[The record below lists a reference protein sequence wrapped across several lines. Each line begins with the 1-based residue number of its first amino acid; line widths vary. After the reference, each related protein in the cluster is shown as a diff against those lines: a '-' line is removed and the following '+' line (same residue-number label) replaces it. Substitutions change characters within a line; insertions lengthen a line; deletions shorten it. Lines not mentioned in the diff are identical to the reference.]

1 MRRTRWMAFCATA
14 LAAALAGG
22 TLPAAADD
30 TPAFAAPS
38 APPAT
43 AGRGGTVTLL
53 TGDVV
58 TYSGHGNGV
67 QISSI
72 VPGTGRDGMGFTR
85 FRAGGHEYAV
95 PIDAVG
101 QIARDRVDR
110 RLFDVTELAASGYAD
125 ADTDSLRILVG
136 GATESSPSPRAPK
149 GARVAAAFPTAR
161 TSALDVPKKSA
172 GTVWEQIG
180 TPSRARAR
188 GIGKVWLDGRVRATL
203 DRSVPQIG
211 ADRAHRAGVT
221 GKGTKVAV
229 LDTGYDRNHPD
240 LKNAVVASQDF
251 TGDGDVQ
258 DMQGHGTHVS
268 SIIAGSGAASAGRY
282 AGVAPGAELVE
293 GKVLDNDGYGYDSWI
308 LAGMQWAVDQDAGV
322 VNMSLGQ
329 TAASDGTDPLSAAVD
344 RLSAEH
350 GTLFVIAAGN
360 SGDHTTSAP
369 GAADAALTV
378 GSVTKSGA
386 MSPFS
391 SRGPREGRPAVKP
404 EISGPG
410 SDIVAARAAGTLDD
424 AAVTEQYASLS
435 GTSMAAPHVAGA
447 AALLAQRHP
456 DWSGARLKAALI
468 GSAARVDG
476 ATVSDTGSGL
486 TDVPAALATAVLAEP
501 ATLAAEATYPN
512 SSAEPQRRELT
523 WTNTS
528 DRPLRLTLSAGQGGA
543 VRIGARTL
551 TVPARSSAVSKV
563 TLEPSEVEAGTTYG
577 GAVTATWPGHGR
589 ATVPVSIKADPQT
602 YTLTLTGPAP
612 RAGSEATTTGVVL
625 QNERTGT
632 SQLIGL
638 TGTTPKKVT
647 LPRGSYRA
655 LGHTWEYDTVDGTVV
670 GTTAIHFARR
680 ATVDRDTS
688 LALDTGGARPVRI
701 GVDDGSARIALQSAT
716 GIASHIDTGSATA
729 DTGLVA
735 PSSAGQYRVEAVP
748 STGGTLDGLTFFG
761 GLSWQQREVDGHEP
775 GSSPQALKLL
785 LSQYSIYSWL
795 GTATGEVVDIGT
807 GADTDPASMDLKGRI
822 VLWTPASSDTS
833 FNNAL
838 YQKLTDAGTAAIM
851 YVGYGLSVY
860 RPTPILRLDESGVPT
875 LRDRLAQGPL
885 TLTLN
890 GVGTGAD
897 AYYLHHSVDGRIPA
911 GADWFDRRSEL
922 AEVRT
927 TQRTHGYPSDPK
939 DMYAWTTWHG
949 LTLFQQTTRY
959 RPPAEQTLHFSPG
972 VEWTTATFHYQY
984 DIGDRVYP
992 LGTLVGAPTVYRA
1005 GGDYRDDWMSAPFNP
1020 ALGRQAGAAQ
1030 VVREGDKLKV
1040 ALAAFSDAAGH
1051 RAETAPGADSG
1062 STVLTDD
1069 SGKVLARNAAPGR
1082 ATFDLP
1088 REQGW
1093 YRLTVDATRTSPDPV
1108 TWMLGTRVTSEWRL
1122 RSGHEM
1128 SAAPARLLDLDYRLP
1143 LTGENAA
1150 DPGKPLGYTVG
1161 LTAQG
1166 ERKALPIASL
1176 KVWYA
1181 TDGTDWKPAS
1191 AARGTD
1197 GRWKVTVPA
1206 LGTAKVD
1213 LRSTVTDAS
1222 GASLTE
1228 TLTDAYNS
1236 GCADIWC
1243 SQR

>member
-30 TPAFAAPS
+30 TPAFADPS

-43 AGRGGTVTLL
+43 AGRGGSVTLL

-67 QISSI
+67 QISAI
-72 VPGTGRDGMGFTR
+72 VPGAGREGMGFTR

-149 GARVAAAFPTAR
+149 GARVGAAFPTAR

-172 GTVWEQIG
+172 GTVWEQLG
-180 TPSRARAR
+180 TPSRARAQ

-308 LAGMQWAVDQDAGV
+308 LAGMQWAVDQDAEV

-360 SGDHTTSAP
+360 SGDHTISAP

-456 DWSGARLKAALI
+456 DWSGTRLKAALI

-501 ATLAAEATYPN
+501 ATLAAEARYPN

-577 GAVTATWPGHGR
+577 AAVTATWPGHGR

-680 ATVDRDTS
+680 VTVDRDTS

-775 GSSPQALKLL
+775 GSSP
-785 LSQYSIYSWL
+785 
-795 GTATGEVVDIGT
+795 
-807 GADTDPASMDLKGRI
+807 
-822 VLWTPASSDTS
+822 
-833 FNNAL
+833 
-838 YQKLTDAGTAAIM
+838 
-851 YVGYGLSVY
+851 
-860 RPTPILRLDESGVPT
+860 RP
-875 LRDRLAQGPL
+875 
-885 TLTLN
+885 
-890 GVGTGAD
+890 
-897 AYYLHHSVDGRIPA
+897 
-911 GADWFDRRSEL
+911 
-922 AEVRT
+922 
-927 TQRTHGYPSDPK
+927 
-939 DMYAWTTWHG
+939 
-949 LTLFQQTTRY
+949 
-959 RPPAEQTLHFSPG
+959 
-972 VEWTTATFHYQY
+972 
-984 DIGDRVYP
+984 
-992 LGTLVGAPTVYRA
+992 
-1005 GGDYRDDWMSAPFNP
+1005 
-1020 ALGRQAGAAQ
+1020 
-1030 VVREGDKLKV
+1030 
-1040 ALAAFSDAAGH
+1040 
-1051 RAETAPGADSG
+1051 
-1062 STVLTDD
+1062 
-1069 SGKVLARNAAPGR
+1069 
-1082 ATFDLP
+1082 
-1088 REQGW
+1088 
-1093 YRLTVDATRTSPDPV
+1093 
-1108 TWMLGTRVTSEWRL
+1108 
-1122 RSGHEM
+1122 
-1128 SAAPARLLDLDYRLP
+1128 
-1143 LTGENAA
+1143 
-1150 DPGKPLGYTVG
+1150 
-1161 LTAQG
+1161 
-1166 ERKALPIASL
+1166 
-1176 KVWYA
+1176 
-1181 TDGTDWKPAS
+1181 
-1191 AARGTD
+1191 
-1197 GRWKVTVPA
+1197 
-1206 LGTAKVD
+1206 
-1213 LRSTVTDAS
+1213 
-1222 GASLTE
+1222 
-1228 TLTDAYNS
+1228 
-1236 GCADIWC
+1236 
-1243 SQR
+1243 

>member
-1 MRRTRWMAFCATA
+1 M
-14 LAAALAGG
+14 
-22 TLPAAADD
+22 
-30 TPAFAAPS
+30 
-38 APPAT
+38 
-43 AGRGGTVTLL
+43 
-53 TGDVV
+53 
-58 TYSGHGNGV
+58 
-67 QISSI
+67 
-72 VPGTGRDGMGFTR
+72 
-85 FRAGGHEYAV
+85 
-95 PIDAVG
+95 
-101 QIARDRVDR
+101 
-110 RLFDVTELAASGYAD
+110 
-125 ADTDSLRILVG
+125 
-136 GATESSPSPRAPK
+136 
-149 GARVAAAFPTAR
+149 
-161 TSALDVPKKSA
+161 
-172 GTVWEQIG
+172 
-180 TPSRARAR
+180 
-188 GIGKVWLDGRVRATL
+188 
-203 DRSVPQIG
+203 
-211 ADRAHRAGVT
+211 
-221 GKGTKVAV
+221 
-229 LDTGYDRNHPD
+229 
-240 LKNAVVASQDF
+240 
-251 TGDGDVQ
+251 
-258 DMQGHGTHVS
+258 
-268 SIIAGSGAASAGRY
+268 
-282 AGVAPGAELVE
+282 
-293 GKVLDNDGYGYDSWI
+293 
-308 LAGMQWAVDQDAGV
+308 
-322 VNMSLGQ
+322 
-329 TAASDGTDPLSAAVD
+329 
-344 RLSAEH
+344 
-350 GTLFVIAAGN
+350 
-360 SGDHTTSAP
+360 
-369 GAADAALTV
+369 
-378 GSVTKSGA
+378 
-386 MSPFS
+386 
-391 SRGPREGRPAVKP
+391 
-404 EISGPG
+404 
-410 SDIVAARAAGTLDD
+410 
-424 AAVTEQYASLS
+424 
-435 GTSMAAPHVAGA
+435 
-447 AALLAQRHP
+447 
-456 DWSGARLKAALI
+456 
-468 GSAARVDG
+468 
-476 ATVSDTGSGL
+476 
-486 TDVPAALATAVLAEP
+486 
-501 ATLAAEATYPN
+501 
-512 SSAEPQRRELT
+512 
-523 WTNTS
+523 
-528 DRPLRLTLSAGQGGA
+528 
-543 VRIGARTL
+543 
-551 TVPARSSAVSKV
+551 
-563 TLEPSEVEAGTTYG
+563 
-577 GAVTATWPGHGR
+577 TATWPGHGR

-680 ATVDRDTS
+680 VTVDRDTA

-716 GIASHIDTGSATA
+716 GIASHIGTGSATA

-735 PSSAGQYRVEAVP
+735 PRSAGQYRVEALP

-807 GADTDPASMDLKGRI
+807 GADTDPTSMDLKGRI
-822 VLWTPASSDTS
+822 VLWTPVSSDTS

-838 YQKLTDAGTAAIM
+838 YQKLTDAGTAAIL

-860 RPTPILRLDESGVPT
+860 RPTPILRLDESGVPA

-959 RPPAEQTLHFSPG
+959 RPPTEQTLHFSPG

-1082 ATFDLP
+1082 ATLDLP

-1122 RSGHEM
+1122 RSGHER

-1150 DPGKPLGYTVG
+1150 DPGKPLDYTVG

>member
-1 MRRTRWMAFCATA
+1 MRRTRWMAVCATA

-22 TLPAAADD
+22 TLPAAADS
-30 TPAFAAPS
+30 TPAFADPS
-38 APPAT
+38 ASPAM
-43 AGRGGTVTLL
+43 AGRGSTVTLL

-58 TYSGHGNGV
+58 TYSGRGNDV

-72 VPGTGRDGMGFTR
+72 VPGAGREAMGFTR

-95 PIDAVG
+95 PIDAIG
-101 QIARDRVDR
+101 EISRGRVDR

-136 GATESSPSPRAPK
+136 GATEASRSPGAPK
-149 GARVAAAFPTAR
+149 GARVATAFPTTR
-161 TSALDVPKKSA
+161 TTALEVPKKSA
-172 GTVWEQIG
+172 GTVWKQLG
-180 TPSRARAR
+180 TPSRAGDR

-203 DRSVPQIG
+203 DKSVPQIG
-211 ADRAHRAGVT
+211 ADRAHRAGIT
-221 GKGTKVAV
+221 GKGTRVAV
-229 LDTGYDRNHPD
+229 LDTGYDRGHPD

-308 LAGMQWAVDQDAGV
+308 LAGMQWAVDQDAKI
-322 VNMSLGQ
+322 VNMSLG
-329 TAASDGTDPLSAAVD
+329 TSAASDGTDPLSTAVD

-360 SGDHTTSAP
+360 SGDHTISAP

-378 GSVTKSGA
+378 GSVTKSGE

-404 EISGPG
+404 EVSGPG
-410 SDIVAARAAGTLDD
+410 SDIVAARAEGTLDD
-424 AAVTEQYASLS
+424 AAVTERYASLS
-435 GTSMAAPHVAGA
+435 GTSMASPHVAGA

-456 DWSGARLKAALI
+456 DWSGARLKAALV

-501 ATLAAEATYPN
+501 ATLAADATYPN
-512 SSAEPQRRELT
+512 SAAEPQTRELT
-523 WTNTS
+523 WTNTT
-528 DRPLRLTLSAGQGGA
+528 DKPVRLTLSAGQGGA
-543 VRIGARTL
+543 VRTDARTL
-551 TVPARSSAVSKV
+551 TVPARSSAVSRV
-563 TLEPSEVEAGTTYG
+563 TLEPSEVEAGTTYD
-577 GAVTATWPGHGR
+577 GAVTATWPGRGR
-589 ATVPVSIKADPQT
+589 TTVPVSIQADPET

-612 RAGSEATTTGVVL
+612 RADSEATSTGVVL
-625 QNERTGT
+625 QNERTGA

-638 TGTTPKKVT
+638 SGTAPRKVT
-647 LPRGSYRA
+647 LPRGSYRV
-655 LGHTWEYDTVDGTVV
+655 LGHTWEYDTVDDTVV

-680 ATVDRDTS
+680 VTVDRDTS
-688 LALDTGGARPVRI
+688 LALDTEGARPVRI

-716 GIASHIDTGSATA
+716 GIASRIDTGSGTV
-729 DTGLVA
+729 DNGLIA

-748 STGGTLDGLTFFG
+748 STGGALDGLTFFG
-761 GLSWQQREVDGHEP
+761 GLSWQQREVDAHEP

-785 LSQYSIYSWL
+785 LSQYSIYRWL

-807 GADTDPASMDLKGRI
+807 GADTDPAAMDLKGRI
-822 VLWTPASSDTS
+822 VLWTPATSNTS
-833 FNNAL
+833 FNNGL
-838 YQKLTDAGTAAIM
+838 YQKLTDAGTAAIV

-860 RPTPILRLDESGVPT
+860 RPTPVLRLDPSGVPA

-890 GVGTGAD
+890 GVSTSAD
-897 AYYLHHSVDGRIPA
+897 AYYLHHSVDGRVPA

-927 TQRTHGYPSDPK
+927 AQRTHGYPSDPK

-949 LTLFQQTTRY
+949 LTLYQQTTRY

-972 VEWTTATFHYQY
+972 VAWTTATFHYQY
-984 DIGDRVYP
+984 DVADRVYP
-992 LGTLVGAPTVYRA
+992 LGTLVGAPTVYRVDS
-1005 GGDYRDDWMSAPFNP
+1005 DYRDDWMSAPFNP
-1020 ALGRQAGAAQ
+1020 ALGERAGAAQ

-1040 ALAAFSDAAGH
+1040 ALPVFSDAAGH

-1069 SGKVLARNAAPGR
+1069 GGRVLARNGAPGR

-1088 REQGW
+1088 HEKGW

-1122 RSGHEM
+1122 RTGHEK

-1143 LTGENAA
+1143 LSGENAA
-1150 DPGKPLGYTVG
+1150 DPGKPLDFTVG

-1181 TDGTDWKPAS
+1181 TDGTDWKPAT
-1191 AARGTD
+1191 ATHGAG

-1243 SQR
+1243 

>member
-30 TPAFAAPS
+30 TPAFADPS

-72 VPGTGRDGMGFTR
+72 VPGAGRDGMGFTR

-172 GTVWEQIG
+172 GTVWEQLG

-240 LKNAVVASQDF
+240 LKNAVVASRDF

-293 GKVLDNDGYGYDSWI
+293 GKVLDNDGYGYNPWI

-360 SGDHTTSAP
+360 SGDHTISAP

-680 ATVDRDTS
+680 VTVDRDTS

-785 LSQYSIYSWL
+785 LSQYSVYSWL

-1108 TWMLGTRVTSEWRL
+1108 TWMLGTGVTSEWRL
-1122 RSGHEM
+1122 RSGHER

>member
-101 QIARDRVDR
+101 QIAGDRVDR

-360 SGDHTTSAP
+360 SGDHTISAP

-1122 RSGHEM
+1122 RSGHER

>member
-30 TPAFAAPS
+30 TPAFADPS

-72 VPGTGRDGMGFTR
+72 VPGAGRDGMGFTR

-172 GTVWEQIG
+172 GTVWEQLG

-240 LKNAVVASQDF
+240 LKNAVVASRDF

-293 GKVLDNDGYGYDSWI
+293 GKVLDNDGYGYNPWI

-360 SGDHTTSAP
+360 SGDHTISAP

-680 ATVDRDTS
+680 VTVDRDTS

-775 GSSPQALKLL
+775 GSSP
-785 LSQYSIYSWL
+785 
-795 GTATGEVVDIGT
+795 
-807 GADTDPASMDLKGRI
+807 
-822 VLWTPASSDTS
+822 
-833 FNNAL
+833 
-838 YQKLTDAGTAAIM
+838 
-851 YVGYGLSVY
+851 
-860 RPTPILRLDESGVPT
+860 RP
-875 LRDRLAQGPL
+875 
-885 TLTLN
+885 
-890 GVGTGAD
+890 
-897 AYYLHHSVDGRIPA
+897 
-911 GADWFDRRSEL
+911 
-922 AEVRT
+922 
-927 TQRTHGYPSDPK
+927 
-939 DMYAWTTWHG
+939 
-949 LTLFQQTTRY
+949 
-959 RPPAEQTLHFSPG
+959 
-972 VEWTTATFHYQY
+972 
-984 DIGDRVYP
+984 
-992 LGTLVGAPTVYRA
+992 
-1005 GGDYRDDWMSAPFNP
+1005 
-1020 ALGRQAGAAQ
+1020 
-1030 VVREGDKLKV
+1030 
-1040 ALAAFSDAAGH
+1040 
-1051 RAETAPGADSG
+1051 
-1062 STVLTDD
+1062 
-1069 SGKVLARNAAPGR
+1069 
-1082 ATFDLP
+1082 
-1088 REQGW
+1088 
-1093 YRLTVDATRTSPDPV
+1093 
-1108 TWMLGTRVTSEWRL
+1108 
-1122 RSGHEM
+1122 
-1128 SAAPARLLDLDYRLP
+1128 
-1143 LTGENAA
+1143 
-1150 DPGKPLGYTVG
+1150 
-1161 LTAQG
+1161 
-1166 ERKALPIASL
+1166 
-1176 KVWYA
+1176 
-1181 TDGTDWKPAS
+1181 
-1191 AARGTD
+1191 
-1197 GRWKVTVPA
+1197 
-1206 LGTAKVD
+1206 
-1213 LRSTVTDAS
+1213 
-1222 GASLTE
+1222 
-1228 TLTDAYNS
+1228 
-1236 GCADIWC
+1236 
-1243 SQR
+1243 

>member
-1 MRRTRWMAFCATA
+1 MRRTRWTAVCATA

-22 TLPAAADD
+22 TLPAAADRA
-30 TPAFAAPS
+30 PAFADPS
-38 APPAT
+38 ASPAA

-58 TYSGHGNGV
+58 TYSGHGDGV

-72 VPGTGRDGMGFTR
+72 VPGAGREAMGFTR

-136 GATESSPSPRAPK
+136 GATESSRSPRAPK

-172 GTVWEQIG
+172 GTVWEQLG
-180 TPSRARAR
+180 TPSRARAQ

-211 ADRAHRAGVT
+211 ADRAHRAGIT
-221 GKGTKVAV
+221 GKGARVAV
-229 LDTGYDRNHPD
+229 LDTGYDRDHPD

-251 TGDGDVQ
+251 TGGGDVQ

-308 LAGMQWAVDQDAGV
+308 LAGMQWAVDQDAEV

-329 TAASDGTDPLSAAVD
+329 TVASDGTDPLSAAVD

-360 SGDHTTSAP
+360 SGDHTISAP

-424 AAVTEQYASLS
+424 AAVTERYASLS

-501 ATLAAEATYPN
+501 ATLAADARYPN
-512 SSAEPQRRELT
+512 SSAEPQSRELT

-528 DRPLRLTLSAGQGGA
+528 DRPVRLTLSAGRGGA

-589 ATVPVSIKADPQT
+589 ATVPVSIEADPET

-625 QNERTGT
+625 QDERTGT
-632 SQLIGL
+632 SRLIGL
-638 TGTTPKKVT
+638 TGTAPRKVT
-647 LPRGSYRA
+647 LPRGNYRA

-680 ATVDRDTS
+680 VTLDRDTS

-775 GSSPQALKLL
+775 GSSPQDLKLL

-807 GADTDPASMDLKGRI
+807 GADTDPASMDLRGRI
-822 VLWTPASSDTS
+822 VLWTPATGDTS

-838 YQKLTDAGTAAIM
+838 YQKLTDAGAAAIM

-860 RPTPILRLDESGVPT
+860 RPTPVLRLDAAAVPA
-875 LRDRLAQGPL
+875 LRVRLAQGPL

-939 DMYAWTTWHG
+939 AMYAWTTWHG

-984 DIGDRVYP
+984 DVGDRVYP

-1005 GGDYRDDWMSAPFNP
+1005 GVGYRDDWMSAPFNP
-1020 ALGRQAGAAQ
+1020 ALGRRAGAAQ

-1040 ALAAFSDAAGH
+1040 ALPVFSDAAGH
-1051 RAETAPGADSG
+1051 RAETAPEADSG
-1062 STVLTDD
+1062 STVLADD

-1108 TWMLGTRVTSEWRL
+1108 TWMLGTGVTSEWRL
-1122 RSGHEM
+1122 RSGHER

-1143 LTGENAA
+1143 LTGENVA

-1181 TDGTDWKPAS
+1181 TDGTDWRPAA

-1243 SQR
+1243 SRR